1 MNLKIF
7 NVSFIL
13 TKRLEKGLRFTSL
26 IFRVGDPKFFYRQ
39 LVRKYK
45 KLQLKNIKITEP
57 TLVDKFLTNKLEIN
71 GKLKISTRE
80 GGKKI
85 MFKKVFGAVMALAF
99 VFGMA
104 TQTNIVS
111 SGSDVSSYAC
121 CDHDG
126 DVWDW

>member
-1 MNLKIF
+1 MQ
-7 NVSFIL
+7 
-13 TKRLEKGLRFTSL
+13 
-26 IFRVGDPKFFYRQ
+26 P
-39 LVRKYK
+39 
-45 KLQLKNIKITEP
+45 KNIKIAEP

-85 MFKKVFGAVMALAF
+85 MFKKLFGAVMALAF

-111 SGSDVSSYAC
+111 IGSDVSSYAC

-126 DVWDW
+126 DGWDW